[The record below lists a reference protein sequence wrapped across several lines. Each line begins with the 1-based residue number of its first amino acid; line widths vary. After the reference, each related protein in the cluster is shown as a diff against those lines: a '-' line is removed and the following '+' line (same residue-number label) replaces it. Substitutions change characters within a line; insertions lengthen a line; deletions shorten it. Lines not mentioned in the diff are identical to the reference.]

1 MKKHASIFV
10 AALATILS
18 ASLMA
23 APPAPEL
30 PTGACAGIIKKSTLA
45 AFTPTDLQALS
56 PEGIGAPVISAYL
69 DFDNSLFYL
78 SATREFAADADSTAD
93 DWTSS
98 DLVVLA
104 DGEPFTIAVSTTH
117 AFALQLDGSFTFEG
131 ETEDVSAL
139 LIPANSGTTFFVQL
153 AGSPETGVCQKI

>member
-1 MKKHASIFV
+1 MKFSKIV
-10 AALATILS
+10 ILS
-18 ASLMA
+18 FLTNLCASPLLA

-45 AFTPTDLQALS
+45 AFTPTDLQELS

-78 SATREFAADADSTAD
+78 SATREFATGDSTAD

-104 DGEPFTIAVSTTH
+104 DGEPFTIEASTTH
-117 AFALQLDGSFTFEG
+117 AFALQFDGSFTFEG